1 MTEKVVMTGVVIATY
16 LLMLIAFY
24 RPQYRAF
31 HIGTMVF
38 IMLFDLMVPVYIFLR
53 RDWYVRLFEH
63 GDISSFLVW
72 MHFIMP
78 LALYI
83 LYIFQILA
91 ARKLLQGNADAEAYD
106 GARIDHRGQA
116 KAILVVRALTIFTGI
131 MLIEPDPV

>member
-38 IMLFDLMVPVYIFLR
+38 IMLFDLMVPVYLFLR

-131 MLIEPDPV
+131 MLIEPDPA

>member
-1 MTEKVVMTGVVIATY
+1 MTEKVVMAGVVIATY
-16 LLMLIAFY
+16 LLMLFAFY
-24 RPQYRAF
+24 RPQHRVF
-31 HIGTMVF
+31 HICTMVF
-38 IMLFDLMVPVYIFLR
+38 IMLFDLMVPVYLFLR

>member
-1 MTEKVVMTGVVIATY
+1 MAGVVIATY
-16 LLMLIAFY
+16 LLMLLAFY
-24 RPQYRAF
+24 RPQQHTF
-31 HIGTMVF
+31 HIYTMVF

-91 ARKLLQGNADAEAYD
+91 ARKLFQGDAD
-106 GARIDHRGQA
+106 GSGRIDHRGQA

-131 MLIEPDPV
+131 LLIEPDPA